1 MITLQIDDEQ
11 LNHLIQNAL
20 REVLAEIP
28 KNNSSNQNE
37 RLTIAQFAEQYKISK
52 ATIHNLTKSGKLA
65 FEKIGSKTLFLRED
79 IEKYFQSKKKKL
91 DKDLHTSYS
100 NLNARKGV
108 RNG

>member
-11 LNHLIQNAL
+11 LSHLIQNAL
-20 REVLAEIP
+20 REVLTEIP
-28 KNNSSNQNE
+28 KNNSTNQNE
-37 RLTIAQFAEQYKISK
+37 RLTIVQFAQQYKISK

-79 IEKYFQSKKKKL
+79 IESYFQSKKKKL
-91 DKDLHTSYS
+91 DRSSTPSFT
-100 NLNARKGV
+100 LNSRKGG